1 MKQDVIR
8 CRVSFIVQSKA
19 SMLLQA
25 FAWLQ
30 RTFEKSKSYR
40 FVPKVMNLAFESC
53 NVSCYNTN
61 IFSLAHIEIWAIL
74 WQWWNVVAFDYD
86 PVNCI
91 SSSGHEMNGWG
102 HNVCILWI
110 DFFKCCDQFF
120 VFCGILHS
128 ICHLNFI
135 FLNRCWRDWKV
146 SLQQKKCLFRRN
158 LPRWRWWQSGTK
170 TPQEET
176 SHDLWN
182 FEEIIA

>member
-61 IFSLAHIEIWAIL
+61 ISSLAHIEIWAIL
-74 WQWWNVVAFDYD
+74 WQWWNVVAFHYD

-102 HNVCILWI
+102 HNVCILGI

-176 SHDLWN
+176 SHDL
-182 FEEIIA
+182 